1 MSNFQASTFKFRDFA
16 TLYGVAMVQYL
27 SRTEPTS
34 P

>member
-1 MSNFQASTFKFRDFA
+1 MSNFQASTFELRSFA
-16 TLYGVAMVQYL
+16 TLHGVAFVQYL